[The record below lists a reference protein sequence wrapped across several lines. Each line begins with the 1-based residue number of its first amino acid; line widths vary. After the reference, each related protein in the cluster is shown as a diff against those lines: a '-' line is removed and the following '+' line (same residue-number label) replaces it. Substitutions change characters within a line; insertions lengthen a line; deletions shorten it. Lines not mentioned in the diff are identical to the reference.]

1 MIITKTQYVETKR
14 ILSSIGKRNP
24 NDSKESYFEQ
34 SSIVTTIRFLGI
46 PVYRSIK
53 PSKRY

>member
-1 MIITKTQYVETKR
+1 MIITITQYKKTKR

-24 NDSKESYFEQ
+24 DNSEESYFEQ
-34 SSIVTTIRFLGI
+34 RSIVTTIRFLGI

-53 PSKRY
+53 PRQ

>member
-1 MIITKTQYVETKR
+1 MIITKTQYLKTKR

-24 NDSKESYFEQ
+24 NNSKKSYFEQ
-34 SSIVTTIRFLGI
+34 GSIVTTIRFLGI

-53 PSKRY
+53 PRRD

>member
-1 MIITKTQYVETKR
+1 MIITKTKYVKTKR

-24 NDSKESYFEQ
+24 SDSKKYYFEQ

-53 PSKRY
+53 PRRD